1 MECHLTKIESFRE
14 YSEFCRSL
22 EILEVLLDKS
32 HLSLGV
38 LKCKDCGQLYLEFY
52 KEVTLADGDD
62 DNWNFYVPISK
73 EESEDIRN
81 DISKCY
87 QLFNQRKYFEIR
99 PDGTN
104 HWCTNPLDFKMVAG
118 MF

>member
-22 EILEVLLDKS
+22 ESIEVLLDKS

-52 KEVTLADGDD
+52 KEVTLGDGED

-73 EESEDIRN
+73 EELEELRN
-81 DISKCY
+81 DGSKCY
-87 QLFNQRKYFEIR
+87 KLFIQKNYFVIR
-99 PDGTN
+99 PDGSNYWSTSKF
-104 HWCTNPLDFKMVAG
+104 DFKLVTG
-118 MF
+118 SI